1 MNKYSWWK
9 IGLGQAVGIVF
20 YCLLVAVLFW
30 KGNSW
35 MGAENLYWGPVL
47 MLVLLTVSVL
57 ICGLLAFAWP
67 VYLFWEKKKRVEAIR
82 TVVAMTGWLF
92 IFVLLFIFLIILF

>member
-1 MNKYSWWK
+1 M
-9 IGLGQAVGIVF
+9 GQATGIVL
-20 YCLLVAVLFW
+20 YCFLVAVLFW

-35 MGAENLYWGPVL
+35 MGPVNLYWGPVL

-82 TVVAMTGWLF
+82 IVAAMTGWLF
-92 IFVLLFIFLIILF
+92 LFVLLFIFLAILF